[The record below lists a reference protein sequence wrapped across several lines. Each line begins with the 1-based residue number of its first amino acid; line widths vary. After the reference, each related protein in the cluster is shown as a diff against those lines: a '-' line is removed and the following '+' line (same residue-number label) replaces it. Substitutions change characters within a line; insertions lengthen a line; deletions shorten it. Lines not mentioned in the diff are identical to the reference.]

1 MERKGTSRVALG
13 VRSARFLKGVNIVNE
28 PKRRRK
34 GHKPA
39 RSRVARRALPFDAY
53 LASRGALRT
62 QPELA
67 LAGIPFE
74 YRVEYVWRRLEAQ
87 SDELLALCGS
97 SEDDFRRAAQAI
109 FSTLAPVACGWNI
122 SVVFENDV
130 LTLILSPSYAMSL
143 SYAIDRFA
151 RRMPD
156 SLRTR
161 WRVTKG
167 YPAQEDPYAPAP
179 YAEIPG
185 IRPEKVR
192 VQLHW
197 FETDDWGKGCWL
209 YVWSKELGEIRRTDP
224 DKAYLYAEHL
234 INNTL
239 GEDVRL
245 RYVWSIG
252 VRGPAS
258 KRFRPYFLREFR
270 RFFFQQFRRAKHQ
283 TFDGLVAERRAYT
296 DRSIC
301 DTWPRRTLGCDI
313 RRGVVVPDLAA
324 LRINGNSCSKTVER
338 HVRSGAMPVVFYF
351 DVRSVTG
358 ESEEVKN
365 ERRRPVVEGFLAY
378 LNERCPESLTVLG
391 EMTGVNQFYVPCV
404 LWNAS
409 RVMSAARAFFR
420 SCDAAAYASAR
431 VMSPSL
437 IELPLKALVRDASK
451 EDVSRCRAYFEWS
464 CFSRARIARLEE
476 AHREALA
483 ALDALTKADP
493 PELDFRV
500 GRFAPDLDQVH
511 YACNDRQRAAM
522 LFVPDD

>member
-1 MERKGTSRVALG
+1 M
-13 VRSARFLKGVNIVNE
+13 NE

-39 RSRVARRALPFDAY
+39 RSRIARRALPFDAY
-53 LASRGALRT
+53 LASRGPLRT

-97 SEDDFRRAAQAI
+97 SEDDFRRAMQAI

-156 SLRTR
+156 SLRNR
-161 WRVTKG
+161 WHVTKG
-167 YPAQEDPYAPAP
+167 YPAQGDPYAPAP

-197 FETDDWGKGCWL
+197 FETDDWGKGCRL
-209 YVWSKELGEIRRTDP
+209 YVWSKELGEIRRTDRQ
-224 DKAYLYAEHL
+224 KAMLYAERL
-234 INNTL
+234 ISNTL

-270 RFFFQQFRRAKHQ
+270 HFFFQQFRSAKHQ

-296 DRSIC
+296 AWGICSEWPDRWIGS
-301 DTWPRRTLGCDI
+301 DV
-313 RRGVVVPDLAA
+313 RRGVVVPDLAGF
-324 LRINGNSCSKTVER
+324 RIGLFNSARQFER
-338 HVRSGAMPVVFYF
+338 HARSGALPVVFYF
-351 DVRSVTG
+351 DVRSVAG
-358 ESEEVKN
+358 ESEEAKN
-365 ERRRPVVEGFLAY
+365 DRRRPVAEGFLAH
-378 LNERCPESLTVLG
+378 LKKTCPESLTVLG
-391 EMTGVNQFYVPCV
+391 EMTGVNHFYIPCLV
-404 LWNAS
+404 WNS
-409 RVMSAARAFFR
+409 PRVMSAARAYFR

-431 VMSPSL
+431 VMSPSF
-437 IELPLKALVRDASK
+437 IELPLKALVRDAAK
-451 EDVSRCRAYFEWS
+451 EDVSKCKTVYYYGG
-464 CFSRARIARLEE
+464 FSRARIARLEE

-483 ALDALTKADP
+483 ALDALTKAEDL

-511 YACNDRQRAAM
+511 YACNDRQRAAT